1 MAGLMRKRKLIWWL
15 VAVVVMLA
23 LGGGLAAVLTS
34 RPDFVWIDPP
44 APPNSLALEAQR
56 RLSAV
61 PSERVD
67 KSAKR
72 SRTRKTAKVPVRP
85 VAKGPYIVI
94 DTHTNHLYWRTI
106 DSVLYTALCST
117 GTGGELVDTV
127 NGREWRF
134 HTPRGVFAVDSRM
147 TDPWWYKPD
156 WAFIEEGMPVP
167 PKNSDERLDPNVMG
181 DYAIGF
187 GDGFFIHGTL
197 YERLIGIAATHGCVR
212 LAGPDIDYLYSKVR
226 LGTPVVIF

>member
-1 MAGLMRKRKLIWWL
+1 MMLRRRGMLWSAAL
-15 VAVVVMLA
+15 VVVLG
-23 LGGGLAAVLTS
+23 LGGTLAAALS
-34 RPDFVWIDPP
+34 ARPDFVWIDPP
-44 APPNSLALEAQR
+44 PPPNSLALEAQCK
-56 RLSAV
+56 LTA
-61 PSERVD
+61 PPNGPVD

-72 SRTRKTAKVPVRP
+72 SRARKNARAQVRA
-85 VAKGPYIVI
+85 VTKGPYIVI
-94 DTHTNHLYWRTI
+94 DTHTNHLYWRTA
-106 DSVLYTALCST
+106 DSILYTALCST

-134 HTPRGVFAVDSRM
+134 HTPRGIFAVDSRV
-147 TDPWWYKPD
+147 TDPWWRKPD
-156 WAFIEEGMPVP
+156 WAFIEEGEPVP
-167 PKNSDERLDPNVMG
+167 PKNSEERLDPNVMG

-212 LAGPDIDYLYSKVR
+212 MASTDIDYLYPKVR